1 MDTAADS
8 DTVSAWTAQMVL
20 AIVELWVGIVGA
32 CQNAVAVEERLV
44 TSVRNLQLLVQ
55 AKEAEARENAHADGG
70 DEFLSVRC
78 SGMVQKLVL
87 GGKRNLE
94 ERGGVVGEEI
104 HKGGGGAFGL
114 LQGVVR

>member
-1 MDTAADS
+1 MTCDTRHVIVKGSRSRLPTPTPSPHD
-8 DTVSAWTAQMVL
+8 TAQMVL

-32 CQNAVAVEERLV
+32 CQNTVAVEERLV

-94 ERGGVVGEEI
+94 ERG
-104 HKGGGGAFGL
+104 
-114 LQGVVR
+114 

>member
-32 CQNAVAVEERLV
+32 CQNTVAVEERLV

-70 DEFLSVRC
+70 DEFVSVRC
-78 SGMVQKLVL
+78 GSMVQKLVMVEKQIWWSVVEWL
-87 GGKRNLE
+87 EKEITRN
-94 ERGGVVGEEI
+94 
-104 HKGGGGAFGL
+104 ATGL
-114 LQGVVR
+114 LACSRVS

>member
-20 AIVELWVGIVGA
+20 AIVKLWVGIVGA

-55 AKEAEARENAHADGG
+55 AKETEARENAHVDGS
-70 DEFLSVRC
+70 DEVVSVLC
-78 SGMVQKLVL
+78 GSMVQKLVMVE
-87 GGKRNLE
+87 KQIWRSVVEWLE
-94 ERGGVVGEEI
+94 KKFTRE
-104 HKGGGGAFGL
+104 AAGL
-114 LQGVVR
+114 LACSKVS